1 MSNPMKTRLGLL
13 VAWLLLGLSAADAQ
27 EQRGGGAFEEPPLP
41 DKALLAKIEALPD
54 DTWMKLPAFR
64 TAGDVA
70 WMNTRA
76 TSDYRR
82 IGPSVRDY
90 CNRMVWAADRRRAL
104 YCGAG
109 HNIHP
114 LNDVWE
120 YDLASNAWI
129 CLYAPD
135 PAPPRDSPEW
145 YRENVVRRGDVVVT
159 PRGGPVRPAHTWW
172 GLCYDSDRRR
182 LIFFDVHKG
191 IMFTNYEQLA
201 AAVGLKANGPILR
214 MYGSGPGEGW
224 VFAFDP
230 EARAWDENVVTNT
243 PKADESTELEYLPH
257 RKALWLHSGKTYLME
272 QGAREW
278 KPIAEQGPRSGGV
291 SAYDAETRTIVSA
304 GSRAFEYSCDDA
316 EWTPGGA
323 LPEGVR
329 GRIPHSMMCFDSVA
343 RRFVLCT
350 TLAEGREP
358 RRLRLFLY
366 DLKEKAWNTPAAQ
379 GDLPTTTNFAG
390 YYDPE
395 RNVTV
400 VYGNR
405 EMWAYRARRK

>member
-1 MSNPMKTRLGLL
+1 MRRLAPSL
-13 VAWLLLGLSAADAQ
+13 VVVLALAAIAGTDA
-27 EQRGGGAFEEPPLP
+27 RGEDFEPPP
-41 DKALLAKIEALPD
+41 PADRELLARIEALPD
-54 DTWMKLPAFR
+54 NTWMKLPPFK

-76 TSDYRR
+76 YSDYRR

-90 CNRMVWAADRRRAL
+90 CNRIVWAPERKRAL

-120 YDLASNAWI
+120 YDLSSNTWI

-145 YRENVVRRGDVVVT
+145 YRENVVLRNGVVVT

-172 GLCYDSDRRR
+172 GLCYDSGARR
-182 LIFFDVHKG
+182 LVFFDVHKG
-191 IMFTNYEQLA
+191 ILFVNYTQLA
-201 AAVGLKANGPILR
+201 EAVGLKVNGPELKL
-214 MYGSGPGEGW
+214 YGSGPGEGW
-224 VFAFDP
+224 MFRFDP
-230 EARAWDENVVTNT
+230 AARAWDREVLTST
-243 PKADESTELEYLPH
+243 PKADESTELHYLPD
-257 RKALWLHSGKTYLME
+257 KQALWLHSGRTYLLE
-272 QGAREW
+272 RGEREW
-278 KPIAEQGPRSGGV
+278 KMIAGGGPRSGGV
-291 SAYDAETRTIVSA
+291 SAYDPETRTIVSA
-304 GSRAFEYSCDDA
+304 GNRAYEFSCDSN
-316 EWTPGGA
+316 EWTQGGELPGGA
-323 LPEGVR
+323 R
-329 GRIPHSMMCFDSVA
+329 GRIPCSMMCYDSAA

-350 TLAEGREP
+350 ALSSAGDARQF
-358 RRLRLFLY
+358 RLYLY
-366 DLKEKAWNTPAAQ
+366 DLKTHRWTDPEPK

-400 VYGNR
+400 VYSNR
-405 EMWAYRARRK
+405 DMWVYRGTKEAP